1 MLLRLIK
8 LIKMQIIINL
18 MIVFNSKQ
26 INIFLKIVNNL
37 KLKLCL
43 KLMNLI
49 NKIISTKGIYKIV
62 LERFQI

>member
-1 MLLRLIK
+1 
-8 LIKMQIIINL
+8 MQIIINL
-18 MIVFNSKQ
+18 MIGFNSKQ
-26 INIFLKIVNNL
+26 INSFLKIVNNL

-49 NKIISTKGIYKIV
+49 NKIISMKGIYKIV